1 MAASASIADGNVTAS
16 DGPPPARE
24 VTDGIEPEALRARLS
39 TTWLGR
45 RHVHVATCGS
55 TNDLAAAE
63 ARAGAP
69 AGTLITADEQ
79 TAGRGRLGRTWHA
92 APGEN
97 LTFSLIL
104 RPGRPAP
111 EIPTLTLLAGGAVAQ
126 ALADLRFSARLK
138 WPNDVLLR
146 PAGRPRKVAGILTEA
161 ATVGSEVSHVVVGIG
176 LNVNVADFP
185 PEIAAR
191 ATSLRLIR
199 GAPLARAEVLAGV
212 LGRLEAAVDDFL
224 VRGPAAATA
233 LWDGY
238 ADRLLRCRARVDG
251 HDVEGVPDGVAADGS
266 LRLRDDEGMLHR
278 VMSGEIVAV
287 LE

>member
-1 MAASASIADGNVTAS
+1 VTA
-16 DGPPPARE
+16 GPPPLE
-24 VTDGIEPEALRARLS
+24 VANELDPPTLGARLS
-39 TTWLGR
+39 TRWMGR
-45 RHVHVATCGS
+45 RHLHVATCTS

-63 ARAGAP
+63 ARTGAP
-69 AGTLITADEQ
+69 AGTLVTADEQ

-97 LTFSLIL
+97 LTFSFVL

-111 EIPTLTLLAGGAVAQ
+111 EIPTLTLLAGAAVAQ
-126 ALADLRFSARLK
+126 ALAELGFSARLK

-146 PAGRPRKVAGILTEA
+146 VNEGGAGRARKVAGILTEA

-185 PEIAAR
+185 SDLAAR
-191 ATSLRLIR
+191 ATSLRLVR
-199 GAPLARAEVLAGV
+199 GTPLPRGDVLAC
-212 LGRLEAAVDDFL
+212 LLARLEAAADDFQQ
-224 VRGPAAATA
+224 RGPEAATA
-233 LWDGY
+233 LWDAY
-238 ADRLLRCRARVDG
+238 ADRELRCRARLDG
-251 HDVEGVPDGVAADGS
+251 HDVEGVPDGVSADGS
-266 LRLRDDEGMLHR
+266 LRLRDDDGIIHR

>member
-1 MAASASIADGNVTAS
+1 VIA
-16 DGPPPARE
+16 GPPAAEATNAIAPA
-24 VTDGIEPEALRARLS
+24 ALAARLS
-39 TTWLGR
+39 TRWMGR
-45 RHVHVATCGS
+45 RHLHVATCAS

-97 LTFSLIL
+97 LTFSLVL
-104 RPGRPAP
+104 RPARPAP

-126 ALADLRFSARLK
+126 ALAELGFPARLK

-146 PAGRPRKVAGILTEA
+146 VQEAGGERPRKVAGILTEA

-185 PEIAAR
+185 AELADR
-191 ATSLRLIR
+191 ATSLRLVR
-199 GAPLARAEVLAGV
+199 GAPLDRADVLARV
-212 LGRLEAAVDDFL
+212 LARLESAADDFQQ
-224 VRGPAAATA
+224 RGPAAATA

-238 ADRLLRCRARVDG
+238 ADRALRCRAHVDG
-251 HDVEGVPDGVAADGS
+251 KDVEGVPDGVSTDGS

-278 VMSGEIVAV
+278 VISGEIVAV
-287 LE
+287 VA